1 MDSDAFA
8 ASALKIAG
16 SHDLSSV
23 ESRDRDSSLLTE
35 GEQQLSSAWNATGRS
50 YPNSACVPQLIERQ
64 ASATPEAIA
73 LVADN
78 QKISYQE
85 LNQRANQ
92 LAYTL
97 RKLGVGPN
105 VLVGLCLERSPDLA
119 VGMLGILK
127 AGGAYV
133 PFDIHYPQDRLT
145 FMLEDAGI
153 SILVSK
159 QQIAR
164 NLPIEGTRV
173 LSLDSDA
180 AMLTGSVTTNLPPL
194 ATRKDLAY
202 VIYTSGSTGHP
213 KGVQITHDSLLNLIF
228 WHQRV
233 FAVTSA
239 DKATQVTSPAFDAT
253 GWEIWPYLTMG
264 ASVHMP
270 DENIRVDPVL
280 MRDWLL
286 EQGITIAFLPTALA
300 ERAIALEW
308 PAATPLRILLTGA
321 DVLHR
326 YPSPD
331 LPFEL
336 INNYGPTEATVV
348 ATSGRVP
355 ACSPLERPTSTPSI
369 GKPIDNAQIYILNE
383 HLQRVHIGEVGEL
396 YIGGAGLATGY
407 LNRPALTAERFIRDP
422 FSRDSNARLYK
433 TGDQARYL
441 PDGQIAFMGRN
452 DYQIKIRGYRI
463 EPGEVVAAIN
473 RHLAVE
479 TSYVMAREDIAEE
492 KRLVAY
498 VVLIPGVPIS
508 LSSLQEVIST
518 KLPDYMIPAS
528 FVLLDELPLTPNGK
542 VDRATLPIPDGTNT
556 LRDEEVVGPST
567 PTEMKVAEIVTTLL
581 ERERDEIGI
590 DDNFFMLGGHSLLGT
605 QMIARIAESFDV
617 ELPLRSLFDIPTV
630 RLLSE
635 EIERIILTNIE
646 LMSDEEVHY
655 LLERENR

>member
-8 ASALKIAG
+8 APMLNIVD
-16 SHDLSSV
+16 SHDLASI
-23 ESRDRDSSLLTE
+23 ESYDRGSSLLSKN
-35 GEQQLSSAWNATGRS
+35 EQELLSIWNASGRS
-50 YPNSACVPQLIERQ
+50 YPKDACLPQLIERQ
-64 ASATPEAIA
+64 AIATPGAVA
-73 LVADN
+73 LVVDN

-105 VLVGLCLERSPDLA
+105 VLVGVYLERSAELV

-133 PFDIHYPQDRLT
+133 PLDIHYPQDRLS

-153 SILVSK
+153 SILVTRE
-159 QQIAR
+159 QIAID
-164 NLPIEGTRV
+164 LPIQKIRV

-180 AMLTGSVTTNLPPL
+180 IMRPGAVTTNLPPL
-194 ATRKDLAY
+194 ATTKDLVY
-202 VIYTSGSTGHP
+202 VIYTSGSTGRP

-228 WHQRV
+228 WHQRA
-233 FAVTSA
+233 FAVTEA
-239 DKATQVTSPAFDAT
+239 DRATQVTSPAFDAT
-253 GWEIWPYLTMG
+253 GWELWPYLTMG
-264 ASVHMP
+264 ASVYMP
-270 DENIRVDPVL
+270 DEDIRVDPVL
-280 MRDWLL
+280 LRDWLL

-300 ERAIALEW
+300 ERVIALEW
-308 PAATPLRILLTGA
+308 PASTALRFLLTGA
-321 DVLHR
+321 DVLHQ

-331 LPFEL
+331 LPFAL

-348 ATSGRVP
+348 ATSGRVS
-355 ACSPLERPTSTPSI
+355 ACLPEERPTVAPSI
-369 GKPIDNAQIYILNE
+369 GKPIDNTQIYILDE
-383 HLQRVHIGEVGEL
+383 HLQQVRIGEIGEL
-396 YIGGAGLATGY
+396 YIGGAGLAAGY
-407 LNRPALTAERFIRDP
+407 LNQPTLTAERFIRNP
-422 FSRDSNARLYK
+422 FSSDGVARLYK

-441 PDGQIAFMGRN
+441 TDGQIAFMGRN

-498 VVLIPGVPIS
+498 VVLIPGIPIS
-508 LSSLQEVIST
+508 LSSLQETVRMQ
-518 KLPDYMIPAS
+518 LPDYMIPTS
-528 FVLLDELPLTPNGK
+528 FVLLDELPLTANGK
-542 VDRATLPIPDGTNT
+542 VDRAALPVPDATNT
-556 LRDEEVVGPST
+556 LRDEEVVEPST
-567 PTEMKVAEIVTTLL
+567 PTEKKVAEIVTTLL
-581 ERERDEIGI
+581 ERDEIGI

-605 QMIARIAESFDV
+605 QMIARIAETFSV
-617 ELPLRSLFDIPTV
+617 ELSLRSLFDIPTV
-630 RLLSE
+630 RLLAE
-635 EIERIILTNIE
+635 EIERIILINVE

-655 LLERENR
+655 LLERESR